1 MMRGYLV
8 VGVGIVGLRWIWYCR
23 CCWVCVL
30 LLFFWY
36 VIKCLWVKVLWGTK
50 QSQRSGC
57 GIVCGHAM
65 DAMLGS
71 RLWNHLRIVEFGL
84 VLIVN
89 RYLLIDVC
97 SCSGGKSLCVI
108 MPLIAL
114 RLFLLKLSTKS
125 GIALAL
131 RSQHLSPLL
140 VISSCAICS
149 EWCGSVSV
157 LKIVF

>member
-1 MMRGYLV
+1 M
-8 VGVGIVGLRWIWYCR
+8 
-23 CCWVCVL
+23 
-30 LLFFWY
+30 
-36 VIKCLWVKVLWGTK
+36 
-50 QSQRSGC
+50 QRSGC

-108 MPLIAL
+108 MPLITL
-114 RLFLLKLSTKS
+114 RLVLLKLSTKS
-125 GIALAL
+125 GIALVL
-131 RSQHLSPLL
+131 RSQHPSPPL

-149 EWCGSVSV
+149 
-157 LKIVF
+157 

>member
-1 MMRGYLV
+1 M
-8 VGVGIVGLRWIWYCR
+8 
-23 CCWVCVL
+23 
-30 LLFFWY
+30 
-36 VIKCLWVKVLWGTK
+36 
-50 QSQRSGC
+50 QRSGC

-65 DAMLGS
+65 DVMLGS

-114 RLFLLKLSTKS
+114 RLFFVEVKYKV
-125 GIALAL
+125 
-131 RSQHLSPLL
+131 RD
-140 VISSCAICS
+140 SSCAQIPTS
-149 EWCGSVSV
+149 ESSVSD
-157 LKIVF
+157 I